1 MIHYIK
7 GTITEK
13 EQGYVVVENSGVG
26 FMVYVPLGDAA
37 YLESDGPVTLYTSM
51 QVKEDDISL
60 YGFSD
65 RTALRIFEM
74 LITVSGVGA
83 KAAMSILSALTPAE
97 LRKAVIAGDVKAI
110 SSANG
115 VGKKT
120 AERVVLEL
128 RDKFVKMEGLSSSGS
143 SPVIRPMPVSGERA
157 KAVSMLIATGAS
169 RADAERAVAAIE
181 DDGLKAGQ
189 YFMQAAKT
197 FK

>member
-1 MIHYIK
+1 MINYIK

-13 EQGYVVVENSGVG
+13 DQGYVVIENSGMG
-26 FMVYVPLGDAA
+26 FLVYVPLGDAA
-37 YLESDGPVTLYTSM
+37 YLKTDEPATLYTSM

>member
-13 EQGYVVVENSGVG
+13 EQDYVVVENSGVG
-26 FMVYVPLGDAA
+26 FLVYVPLGDAA
-37 YLESDGPVTLYTSM
+37 YLDSDGPVTLYTSM

-65 RTALRIFEM
+65 RSALKIFEM
-74 LITVSGVGA
+74 LLTVSGVGA

-97 LRKAVIAGDVKAI
+97 LKKAVIAGDIKAI

-115 VGKKT
+115 IGKKT

-128 RDKFVKMEGLSSSGS
+128 RDKIAKLEGIGSSGLSS
-143 SPVIRPMPVSGERA
+143 VIKAMPVAGERA

-169 RADAERAVAAIE
+169 RADAERAVASIE
-181 DDGLKAGQ
+181 DDDLKAGQ
-189 YFMQAAKT
+189 YFMQAAKS

>member
-26 FMVYVPLGDAA
+26 FLVYVPLGDAA
-37 YLESDGPVTLYTSM
+37 YLDSDGPVTLYTSM

-65 RTALRIFEM
+65 RSALKIFEM
-74 LITVSGVGA
+74 LLTVSGVGA

-97 LRKAVIAGDVKAI
+97 LKKAVIAGDIKAI

-115 VGKKT
+115 IGKKT

-128 RDKFVKMEGLSSSGS
+128 RDKIAKLEGIGSSGLSS
-143 SPVIRPMPVSGERA
+143 VIKAMPVAGERA

-169 RADAERAVAAIE
+169 RADAERAVASIE
-181 DDGLKAGQ
+181 DDDLKAGQ
-189 YFMQAAKT
+189 YFMQAAKS

>member
-26 FMVYVPLGDAA
+26 FLVYVPLGDAA
-37 YLESDGPVTLYTSM
+37 YLENDGPVTLYTSM

-65 RTALRIFEM
+65 RTALTIFEM

-97 LRKAVIAGDVKAI
+97 LRKAIIAGDIKSI

-128 RDKFVKMEGLSSSGS
+128 RDKFVKMEGLSISGS

-181 DDGLKAGQ
+181 DDSLKAGQ

>member
-1 MIHYIK
+1 MIHYVK

-26 FMVYVPLGDAA
+26 FLVYVPLGDAA
-37 YLESDGPVTLYTSM
+37 YLENDGPVTLYTSM

-65 RTALRIFEM
+65 RTALKIFEM

-97 LRKAVIAGDVKAI
+97 LKKAVIAGDIKAI

-115 VGKKT
+115 IGKKT

-128 RDKFVKMEGLSSSGS
+128 RDKIAKLEGIGTTGLSS
-143 SPVIRPMPVSGERA
+143 VIKAMPIAGERA

-181 DDGLKAGQ
+181 DDSLKAGQ
-189 YFMQAAKT
+189 YFMQAAKM

>member
-13 EQGYVVVENSGVG
+13 EQGYVIIENSGMG
-26 FMVYVPLGDAA
+26 FLVYVPLGDAA
-37 YLESDGPVTLYTSM
+37 YLENDGPATLYTSM

-65 RTALRIFEM
+65 RTALKIFEM

-97 LRKAVIAGDVKAI
+97 LKKAVIAGDIKAI

-128 RDKFVKMEGLSSSGS
+128 RDKIAKLEGIGTSGLSS
-143 SPVIRPMPVSGERA
+143 VIKAMPIAGERA

-181 DDGLKAGQ
+181 DDSLKAGQ

>member
-26 FMVYVPLGDAA
+26 FLVYVPLGDAA

>member
-1 MIHYIK
+1 MIHYVK

-26 FMVYVPLGDAA
+26 FLVYVPLGDAA

-65 RTALRIFEM
+65 RTALKIFEM

-97 LRKAVIAGDVKAI
+97 LKKAVIAGDIKAI

-115 VGKKT
+115 IGKKT

-128 RDKFVKMEGLSSSGS
+128 RDKIAKLEGIGISGLSS
-143 SPVIRPMPVSGERA
+143 VIQAMPVAGERA

-169 RADAERAVAAIE
+169 RSDAERAVAAIE
-181 DDGLKAGQ
+181 DDDLKAGQ

>member
-1 MIHYIK
+1 MINYIK

-13 EQGYVVVENSGVG
+13 DQGYVVIENSGMG
-26 FMVYVPLGDAA
+26 FLVYVPLGDTA
-37 YLESDGPVTLYTSM
+37 YLKTDEPATLYTSM

-65 RTALRIFEM
+65 RNALRIFEM

-83 KAAMSILSALTPAE
+83 KAAMSILSALRPSE
-97 LRKAVIAGDVKAI
+97 LKKAVISGDIKAI

-128 RDKFVKMEGLSSSGS
+128 RDKIAKMEGLDASGYAS
-143 SPVIRPMPVSGERA
+143 VVRPMPVTGERA
-157 KAVSMLIATGAS
+157 KAVNMLIATGAN

-181 DDGLKAGQ
+181 GDDLKAGQ

>member
-26 FMVYVPLGDAA
+26 FLVYVPLGDAA

-65 RTALRIFEM
+65 RTSLRIFEM

-97 LRKAVIAGDVKAI
+97 LGKAVIAGDVKAI